1 MRGFLQNRVKNLRGG
16 KKKKPQTTGQPPQ
29 ETVGDSFTIQNHQY
43 NNSLGKTCQ
52 IEFKEYAKGLENIA
66 VTAEIMGT
74 SKIQKAMRAMQEQS
88 SSVPNIN
95 DLATSVLNLAFGVN
109 SWNGRINV
117 PEMDFS
123 SNNLYG
129 DIVHLHEMFTH
140 QEADF
145 LRSSLFIL
153 LNAKDQ
159 RLRAFCGLLGRSYHE
174 CSARRRMALTTIILA
189 AFDIIQESSSTSPN
203 SEAVTECD
211 RLEKAKGRVFDH
223 CVDCIEDLKEGAFR
237 SVFLEPCELYF
248 DLVGDSV
255 ASGDVDVHG
264 SNTFAALLEATTYI
278 RLPRFALLD
287 DGFAGITDVSVI
299 QSDSFQHAV
308 NRLRQPEN
316 VGKRYRSVLSND
328 LSNRVIKLNRA
339 VSYRGHRTF
348 IFNSDPSAMHST
360 CVADLVRAATTPYLS
375 SKENRE
381 RFASFYLASFATY
394 FSAEQIL
401 PRLFNSCH
409 QDTAGISED
418 LQTVFLALKE
428 DPTVALTLPP
438 DTEHYREWL
447 WDIESFPPVFRLDA
461 ARILFSQCGVV
472 TATPSANGTEQKDNA
487 FIADADD
494 GDITTKAVSHGVHF
508 DYEPT
513 TNQLADLL
521 GPRLPPQ
528 YLQLSAAGDV
538 CGGGTGREF
547 LENLHGVEYR
557 EGDKWLDPIGRYGR
571 QNSWVMATASQPFHL
586 SGYAMCSANDVPDRD
601 PVHWRLYAKICWD
614 LMGMDQA
621 ASDENDWVQL
631 HEVNLEEV
639 SALGDSFIPADPSL
653 LSPMWPRWQWIA
665 YRLPSVAEEWG
676 VKEIPISAIK
686 LHILRLRG
694 SPRVQE
700 AQLGHWHLF
709 GRVLNQQT
717 LDHSTL

>member
-1 MRGFLQNRVKNLRGG
+1 MRGFLQSRVKHLRGG
-16 KKKKPQTTGQPPQ
+16 KKKKTQTTDQPPQ
-29 ETVGDSFTIQNHQY
+29 DSVDDSFSFQNHQY
-43 NNSLGKTCQ
+43 SNSLGKACQ
-52 IEFKEYAKGLENIA
+52 MAVKEYAQCLENIA

-74 SKIQKAMRAMQEQS
+74 SKIQKAMRVMQGQS
-88 SSVPNIN
+88 SSAPNIN
-95 DLATSVLNLAFGVN
+95 DLATSVLNLAFGSN
-109 SWNGRINV
+109 SWNGRVNV

-129 DIVHLHEMFTH
+129 DIIHLHEMFTV
-140 QEADF
+140 QEAAY
-145 LRSSLFIL
+145 LRSSLFLL

-189 AFDIIQESSSTSPN
+189 AYDVVQESSSTS
-203 SEAVTECD
+203 SKSDAVTECD
-211 RLEKAKGRVFDH
+211 RLEKAKRRVFDH

-264 SNTFAALLEATTYI
+264 SNTFVALVEATTNI

-299 QSDSFQHAV
+299 QSDSFQRAV
-308 NRLRQPEN
+308 NLLRQPEN
-316 VGKRYRSVLSND
+316 VGKRYQSVLNND
-328 LSNRVIKLNRA
+328 LSNRLIKLNRA
-339 VSYRGHRTF
+339 ACYRGHRTF

-381 RFASFYLASFATY
+381 RFASYYLASFARY
-394 FSAEQIL
+394 FSAEEIL

-428 DPTVALTLPP
+428 DPTVAPTLPP

-472 TATPSANGTEQKDNA
+472 CAGPSADGIESKDNA
-487 FIADADD
+487 SIADTDD
-494 GDITTKAVSHGVHF
+494 GDITT
-508 DYEPT
+508 
-513 TNQLADLL
+513 
-521 GPRLPPQ
+521 
-528 YLQLSAAGDV
+528 
-538 CGGGTGREF
+538 
-547 LENLHGVEYR
+547 
-557 EGDKWLDPIGRYGR
+557 
-571 QNSWVMATASQPFHL
+571 
-586 SGYAMCSANDVPDRD
+586 
-601 PVHWRLYAKICWD
+601 
-614 LMGMDQA
+614 
-621 ASDENDWVQL
+621 
-631 HEVNLEEV
+631 
-639 SALGDSFIPADPSL
+639 
-653 LSPMWPRWQWIA
+653 
-665 YRLPSVAEEWG
+665 
-676 VKEIPISAIK
+676 
-686 LHILRLRG
+686 
-694 SPRVQE
+694 
-700 AQLGHWHLF
+700 
-709 GRVLNQQT
+709 
-717 LDHSTL
+717 